1 MAKQKVIIRIGRDVR
16 QYAEVEAELDVER
29 DVNGD
34 IPLETIRDL
43 STPFALAQTKF
54 GTDEALAESLR
65 IVSIRDQEGMLLHL
79 GHNIQPWLSMCGNA
93 LDGFFNHNWEF
104 EMLTVQAEK
113 AGLIPSVQ
121 METRTSI
128 FLMPNGDS
136 IPVEFEV
143 REGASKG
150 EVDVAFALALAKQGT
165 TNHLEQTESQSA
177 EA

>member
-43 STPFALAQTKF
+43 STPFASEQAEF
-54 GTDEALAESLR
+54 ETDEEKAESLR
-65 IVSIRDQEGMLLHL
+65 VVSVRGKDGELLHL
-79 GHNIQPWLSMCGNA
+79 GYNIDPWLSMAGEA
-93 LDGFFNHNWEF
+93 LDLFFNHNWTF
-104 EMLTVQAEK
+104 EMLTALAEK
-113 AGLIPSVQ
+113 SGLIPSIK

-128 FLMPNGDS
+128 FRMPNGDS

-143 REGASKG
+143 REGASKC